1 MLNKK
6 RIYILV
12 VCCLLVLSACAKP
25 TEAPL
30 TQATMDALYTSVA
43 QTLAVS
49 MPTVTPQPSMTPS
62 PTATLT
68 PLATNTAAILATP
81 TRKVTVS
88 SCDNSVFVSD
98 VTIPDNTAMTP
109 GQTFTKTWSI
119 KNAGT
124 CNWTTSYK
132 VAFLSGTAMGGVSTA
147 IPAVAS
153 GHADNFSVTM
163 VAPLTKGTYTGY
175 WILQNAAGQ
184 TFGTSFSVIIVV
196 STSLTATTTGTITPT
211 PNLTTTANALNTAYA
226 AATSY
231 AQTAAAPAATVT
243 PTPDAAAT
251 ASAAGTQ
258 TATALGTP

>member
-6 RIYILV
+6 RILILV

-30 TQATMDALYTSVA
+30 TQATMDVLYTSVA

-68 PLATNTAAILATP
+68 PMVTNTLAPTP
-81 TRKVTVS
+81 TIKITVPT
-88 SCDNSVFVSD
+88 CDNSIFVSD
-98 VTIPDNTAMTP
+98 VTIPDNTVVTP
-109 GQTFTKTWSI
+109 GQTFTKTWSL

-132 VAFLSGTAMGGVSTA
+132 VVFLSGTAMGGVSTA

-153 GHADNFSVTM
+153 GHADNISVTL
-163 VAPLTKGTYTGY
+163 VAPLTKGTYSGT
-175 WILQNAAGQ
+175 WILQNAGGNS
-184 TFGTSFSVIIVV
+184 FGASFTVV
-196 STSLTATTTGTITPT
+196 VVVNTTLTATTTGTITTTPT
-211 PNLTTTANALNTAYA
+211 I
-226 AATSY
+226 TS
-231 AQTAAAPAATVT
+231 APSIT
-243 PTPDAAAT
+243 PTPDIAAT
-251 ASAAGTQ
+251 IAAGVSGTADANT
-258 TATALGTP
+258 TATAIQGAIDATGTSIALGTPGP